1 VIKIIY
7 ENLAINIFGRVFGL
21 STTNITRPFTKK
33 FFPYKTNVSK
43 MFVDLLLLLLLHFDV
58 KICLDL
64 CLVILIILKN
74 DLLFSLH
81 VMLML
86 LWQTQG
92 IVVVVVVVW
101 FASFGTRRSWV

>member
-1 VIKIIY
+1 
-7 ENLAINIFGRVFGL
+7 
-21 STTNITRPFTKK
+21 
-33 FFPYKTNVSK
+33 

>member
-1 VIKIIY
+1 
-7 ENLAINIFGRVFGL
+7 
-21 STTNITRPFTKK
+21 
-33 FFPYKTNVSK
+33 

-92 IVVVVVVVW
+92 IVVVVVFLVCKFWNMAELGVVISYYVGFVGIRNEVKTKSLGW
-101 FASFGTRRSWV
+101 FSLGNDIM